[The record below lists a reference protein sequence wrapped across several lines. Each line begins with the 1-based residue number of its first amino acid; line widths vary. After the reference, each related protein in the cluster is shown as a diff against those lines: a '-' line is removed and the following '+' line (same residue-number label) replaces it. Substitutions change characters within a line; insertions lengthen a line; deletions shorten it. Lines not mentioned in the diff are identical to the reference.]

1 MRETGMKKTLDI
13 LSPVLIYYTG
23 YYTCG
28 ILLAVIGMTAAS
40 LSAAAAVWMQQNVL
54 FLSNLKN
61 AGSML
66 GGAGLLL
73 PFYASAPIENQEKEN
88 QEKESQEEHALL
100 RYKYSAQAAH
110 LTEQKAE
117 KSKPHGCFP
126 GYVRLAI
133 LFASCALGMN
143 ILFARL
149 HITEAASYEQTAQL
163 QYQLPFLAGLLI
175 YGLISPFA
183 EELLFR
189 GCIYRRMKKYLPI
202 KVALL
207 LSACLF
213 GLYHGNP
220 VQTLYGTVLGI
231 GITCVYELSGK
242 LKTAVFVHGIANTA
256 VFACTYDAARAER
269 LGTWSACAVCFLL
282 FFLTLWSVKGV
293 LDSCHGISDRRQ
305 QEEQD
310 SDRTL

>member
-13 LSPVLIYYTG
+13 LNPVLIYCTG

-40 LSAAAAVWMQQNVL
+40 LSAAAAVWMQQNAL

-73 PFYASAPIENQEKEN
+73 PFYASASIENQKRENQEK
-88 QEKESQEEHALL
+88 
-100 RYKYSAQAAH
+100 
-110 LTEQKAE
+110 
-117 KSKPHGCFP
+117 SKPYGCP
-126 GYVRLAI
+126 LGYVRLAI
-133 LFASCALGMN
+133 LSASCALGLN

-189 GCIYRRMKKYLPI
+189 GCIYRRMKKYLPV
-202 KVALL
+202 KVALP

-213 GLYHGNP
+213 GLYHGNL
-220 VQTLYGTVLGI
+220 VQALYGTVLGI
-231 GITCVYELSGK
+231 GITYAYELSGK

-269 LGTWSACAVCFLL
+269 LGTWSVCAVCFLL
-282 FFLTLWSVKGV
+282 FFLALWSVKGV
-293 LDSCHGISDRRQ
+293 LDPRYGVSDRRQ
-305 QEEQD
+305 QEDQD
-310 SDRTL
+310 RDRTL

>member
-66 GGAGLLL
+66 GGAGLLF
-73 PFYASAPIENQEKEN
+73 PFYASAPIENQE
-88 QEKESQEEHALL
+88 EHILL

-110 LTEQKAE
+110 LTEKKTE
-117 KSKPHGCFP
+117 KGKPHGCFP

-133 LFASCALGMN
+133 LSASCALGMN

-189 GCIYRRMKKYLPI
+189 GCIYLRMKKYLPV

-220 VQTLYGTVLGI
+220 VQALYGTVLGI
-231 GITCVYELSGK
+231 GITYAYELSGK

-256 VFACTYDAARAER
+256 VFACTYDAAHAER

-293 LDSCHGISDRRQ
+293 LDPCHGISDRRQ
-305 QEEQD
+305 QEDQD

>member
-40 LSAAAAVWMQQNVL
+40 LSAAAAVWMQQNAL

-73 PFYASAPIENQEKEN
+73 PFYASASIENQKRENQEK
-88 QEKESQEEHALL
+88 
-100 RYKYSAQAAH
+100 
-110 LTEQKAE
+110 
-117 KSKPHGCFP
+117 SKPYGCP
-126 GYVRLAI
+126 LGYVRLAI
-133 LFASCALGMN
+133 LSASCALGLN

-189 GCIYRRMKKYLPI
+189 GCIYRRMKRYFPV
-202 KVALL
+202 KVALP

-213 GLYHGNP
+213 GLYHGNL
-220 VQTLYGTVLGI
+220 VQALYGTVLGI
-231 GITCVYELSGK
+231 GITYAYELSGK

-269 LGTWSACAVCFLL
+269 LGTWSVCAVCFLL
-282 FFLTLWSVKGV
+282 FFLALWSVKGV
-293 LDSCHGISDRRQ
+293 LDPRHGISDRRQ
-305 QEEQD
+305 QEDQD
-310 SDRTL
+310 RDRTL